1 MLTSLFGDLNPLG
14 GPSGRALRNAGPR
27 DPADFAATAILESHA
42 TEVTD
47 RGHMVDKQTRDLF
60 IVGSPAEAIRQHLA
74 ASRADLD
81 HAARQITLH
90 DPARMWAGGV
100 IKALSDA
107 SGQPI
112 ERLHLRHQSTLAS
125 IALIERTALPRRVDD
140 PLKIYHADVRDASQE
155 AQAIPIALMER
166 SHLTAIIMAPMP
178 EALFDEIVATLNA
191 AAHGEHWHCPHLLFL
206 LSAPVAPLATRIA
219 AVAWPSAL
227 NVMVSTEPMTSASGV
242 WNSVLNTWN
251 RVKHLPHGAQARL
264 RAPTLPGGD
273 FPIRIGDLAIDTAP
287 SEAAQ
292 PAGDPAAGAAL
303 TPLPEVHEIGPARL
317 VTDVLRTS
325 VDEAR
330 VLRVLEQLMRIE
342 GVLGSCVVDLTTGLV
357 LGQQLAD
364 DAEDLSLDLAAA
376 TATEVL
382 KAHRR
387 AARDMGGDRV
397 DEVIVTLGRRQ
408 QILRSVNQ
416 HADLFL
422 LVVLDRQ
429 RTNLALARFR
439 VMDAEKLLA

>member
-1 MLTSLFGDLNPLG
+1 MLTSLFGDLLPLG
-14 GPSGRALRNAGPR
+14 GPATRALRHARAQQDKG
-27 DPADFAATAILESHA
+27 FAATAMLENRS

-47 RGHMVDKQTRDLF
+47 RGHIVHKHIRDLF

-81 HAARQITLH
+81 LAARQITLH
-90 DPARMWAGGV
+90 DPARLWAGGV

-140 PLKIYHADVRDASQE
+140 PLKIYHADVRDPSPD

-166 SHLTAIIMAPMP
+166 SHLSAIIMAPMP

-191 AAHGEHWHCPHLLFL
+191 AAHGEHWQCPHLLFL
-206 LSAPVAPLATRIA
+206 LAAPLATLTPRIA
-219 AVAWPSAL
+219 AVPWPTAL
-227 NVMVSTEPMTSASGV
+227 NVMVSTEPMTSASAV
-242 WNSVLNTWN
+242 WNCVLNTWN
-251 RVKHLPHGAQARL
+251 RVKHLSPAVQARL
-264 RAPTLPGGD
+264 REPPLPGGE
-273 FPIRIGDLAIDTAP
+273 FPMRIDDLICASAAESSEPAQAASP
-287 SEAAQ
+287 S
-292 PAGDPAAGAAL
+292 GSL
-303 TPLPEVHEIGPARL
+303 TPLPEVHEIGPAQFVDDALRPRL
-317 VTDVLRTS
+317 DQ
-325 VDEAR
+325 AR

-342 GVLGSCVVDLTTGLV
+342 GVLGGCIVDTSTGLV

-364 DAEDLSLDLAAA
+364 DVEDLPLELTAA

-382 KAHRR
+382 KAQRR
-387 AARDMGGDRV
+387 AARDLGSQRV
-397 DEVIVTLGRRQ
+397 DEIIITLDRHQ
-408 QILRSVNQ
+408 HILRSVHQ

-422 LVVLDRQ
+422 LVVLDRR
-429 RTNLALARFR
+429 RTNLALARFQ
-439 VMDAEKLLA
+439 VMDAEHLLA